1 MQLPVSLKLRVQTD
15 LDQTELAIF
24 DPPSSILD
32 PRSSILDLPAVPAPH
47 FQNRICR
54 RFPLFALLTLAALLS
69 SGCMHRRLTI
79 RSDPPGAAVL
89 VDGEEIG
96 YTPVSFDYTYYGTRE
111 IRLIKDGY
119 QTLTTQVKLST
130 PWYQILPLEFV
141 TDNFALTKINDRRE
155 VSYALARENIEPSQE
170 IENRANNLRSEA
182 LRTEMPGGGP

>member
-1 MQLPVSLKLRVQTD
+1 MRRFIDGRGQ
-15 LDQTELAIF
+15 F
-24 DPPSSILD
+24 
-32 PRSSILDLPAVPAPH
+32 
-47 FQNRICR
+47 CR
-54 RFPLFALLTLAALLS
+54 RFPLLALLTLAALSS

-155 VSYALARENIEPSQE
+155 VTYALARENIEPSQE

-182 LRTEMPGGGP
+182 LRTEMPMPGGGR